1 MPQLKDWIDAWADAS
16 STTSF
21 LKQARIRQK
30 KSEARVTLGLRKRLR
45 KQIRVIAEVL
55 RQQQRQAL
63 TAATCISLAVD
74 SRGKY
79 KVLRFRCDTEH
90 RPYFSDGVM
99 GVFRC
104 GYDSLQDA
112 VDDHG
117 DRMRRNL
124 QGCITRFWTLVGTQ
138 THMHAEEQAMLA
150 KVRCLA
156 SDGGSSERKF
166 ITELV
171 RRQAKRG
178 CVFNA
183 GPKQLLVW
191 GQCSGADVQ
200 EISSRVSYMR

>member
-1 MPQLKDWIDAWADAS
+1 MKGRVLQLKDWIDAWADAS

-79 KVLRFRCDTEH
+79 KVLRLRCDTEH
-90 RPYFSDGVM
+90 RPYFSDGIM
-99 GVFRC
+99 GVFLC
-104 GYDSLQDA
+104 GYNSLQDA
-112 VDDHG
+112 EDDHAN
-117 DRMRRNL
+117 RMQRNL
-124 QGCITRFWTLVGTQ
+124 QGCITRFWTPLGTE
-138 THMHAEEQAMLA
+138 THMDAEEQAMLA

-156 SDGGSSERKF
+156 SDG
-166 ITELV
+166 V
-171 RRQAKRG
+171 
-178 CVFNA
+178 
-183 GPKQLLVW
+183 
-191 GQCSGADVQ
+191 
-200 EISSRVSYMR
+200 

>member
-1 MPQLKDWIDAWADAS
+1 M
-16 STTSF
+16 
-21 LKQARIRQK
+21 KQV
-30 KSEARVTLGLRKRLR
+30 RVL
-45 KQIRVIAEVL
+45 AEVL

-112 VDDHG
+112 ADDHG
-117 DRMRRNL
+117 NRMRRNL
-124 QGCITRFWTLVGTQ
+124 QGCITRFWTPL
-138 THMHAEEQAMLA
+138 LA

-171 RRQAKRG
+171 RRQTKRG
-178 CVFNA
+178 CVFND
-183 GPKQLLVW
+183 GPKVI
-191 GQCSGADVQ
+191 V
-200 EISSRVSYMR
+200 